1 MLLKN
6 QSVVIIASLLV
17 GLPLV
22 AIALFFL
29 WASSGTRSPDEY
41 EAVVSYGD
49 TVAEPD
55 VAEVNSDSITIATYN
70 IGYLSGLTNNLAVE
84 RQAELFEAN
93 LQQAIAAFAPLQPD
107 ILALQEVDFGA
118 RRSFRQNQAEAVAQ
132 ALGFTTGAI
141 AINWDKRYVPFPYWP
156 PSTHFGQVV
165 SGQAV
170 LTRFPVQ
177 NNHRVVLQKV
187 AGKPFFYNALY
198 LDRLAQVTTLEIEGQ
213 LLVIINVHLE
223 AFDEPTRRQQ
233 TETVRSLVESYGD
246 EVPLIL
252 LGDFNS
258 VLPDS
263 ESPNSTIQTILEM
276 PSLKPVFVQEMR
288 ESSGS
293 GQEGRAIATFP
304 SDQPTAKLDYI
315 FYTPSHIEAVNWR
328 ILSEAGQAS
337 DHLPLVMEFRLR
349 Q

>member
-1 MLLKN
+1 M
-6 QSVVIIASLLV
+6 VIIASLLL

-41 EAVVSYGD
+41 EAVVSYRD
-49 TVAEPD
+49 TVAEPN
-55 VAEVNSDSITIATYN
+55 VAEVNPNSITIATYN

-84 RQAELFEAN
+84 RQAELFETN
-93 LQQAIAAFAPLQPD
+93 LQQAIATFAPLQPD

-118 RRSFRQNQAEAVAQ
+118 RRSFYQNQAEAVAQ

-177 NNHRVVLQKV
+177 NNLRVVLQKV

-198 LDRLAQVTTLEIEGQ
+198 LDRLAQITALEVAGQ
-213 LLVIINVHLE
+213 RLVIINVHLE

-233 TETVRSLVESYGD
+233 TETVRSFVEFYGD
-246 EVPLIL
+246 EVPIIL

-258 VLPDS
+258 VPPDS

-276 PSLKPVFVQEMR
+276 PALKPAFAEEIR
-288 ESSGS
+288 AYSTSGAS
-293 GQEGRAIATFP
+293 GNEAGAIATFP
-304 SDQPTAKLDYI
+304 SDQPVAKLDYI
-315 FYTPSHIEAVNWR
+315 FYTPSHIEALNWR
-328 ILSEAGQAS
+328 IVSEAEQAS

-349 Q
+349 R